1 MLIRVSGGHLEFARS
16 LWKGRVKM
24 QLTQNQRR
32 FAQHRMAFGTNLLSP
47 ELVQALF
54 RAAVACAENQKTET
68 SVVEFICGIYLQCT
82 GEITPYFK
90 GDFTTL
96 VNQNFPIHRFGHEG
110 LAPVVPP
117 NRKASGHESA
127 MTWSASLNYSDEL
140 LRLLWLSARLANS
153 VGKAASVK
161 DVVAALALDQSWID
175 ELSQIGIIPS
185 RIAANFDREVRTIVF
200 YTALHTTEGWPREIE
215 FERDGRLLPPF
226 TLEIST
232 PSGQFQ
238 PVNSAKVK
246 LNGFEVA
253 GIAWPENPT
262 GTVCVELQNLNKIE
276 FELDGPVFGSVDVT
290 VRGNLAK

>member
-1 MLIRVSGGHLEFARS
+1 
-16 LWKGRVKM
+16 M
-24 QLTQNQRR
+24 QLTQYQRR
-32 FAQHRMAFGTNLLSP
+32 FAQHRMAFGSNLLSP

-54 RAAVACAENQKTET
+54 RAAVACAENQKAET
-68 SVVEFICGIYLQCT
+68 GVVEFICGIYLQCRD
-82 GEITPYFK
+82 EITAYFK
-90 GDFTTL
+90 GDFATL

-110 LAPVVPP
+110 LAPQVPP
-117 NRKASGHESA
+117 RREVSGQESA

-161 DVVAALALDQSWID
+161 DVVAALALDQSWIE
-175 ELSQIGIIPS
+175 ELSQIGIVPS

-200 YTALHTTEGWPREIE
+200 YAALHTTEGWPREME
-215 FERDGRLLPPF
+215 FEHDGGLRPPF

-238 PVNSAKVK
+238 PVSSAKVR

-253 GIAWPENPT
+253 GVAWPENPT
-262 GTVCVELQNLNKIE
+262 ASVGVELLNQNRIE
-276 FELDGPVFGSVDVT
+276 FELDGPMFGSVDVM
-290 VRGNLAK
+290 VRGNRA